1 MHSTALKRLSGR
13 STVPCVAVGTF
24 FIGILLLQGF
34 LLFTPV
40 QAQDFKPEKFDKSL
54 LDDSLVEQEILRKEM
69 ILEQEILRE
78 EMEQI
83 RLEMQRIMEE
93 IKREMKEEALKLR
106 AELWGCNWKP

>member
-1 MHSTALKRLSGR
+1 MFYTGAMHSTALKRLSGR

-54 LDDSLVEQEILRKEM
+54 LDDSLVEQEILREEM

-106 AELWGCNWKP
+106 AEL

>member
-1 MHSTALKRLSGR
+1 MFYTGAMHSTALKRLSGR

-54 LDDSLVEQEILRKEM
+54 LDDSLVEQEILR
-69 ILEQEILRE
+69 E

-93 IKREMKEEALKLR
+93 IKREMKE
-106 AELWGCNWKP
+106 P